1 MKSWRRKLRSWSS
14 MLKMKAKWSEIE
26 LSTLSVKSSQTYQI
40 KHPMYPGRKRSE
52 VTINDVISKRKKE
65 NCLPKMKIK

>member
-1 MKSWRRKLRSWSS
+1 MKSWRRKLRSWNR
-14 MLKMKAKWSEIE
+14 MKAKWSEIE

-40 KHPMYPGRKRSE
+40 KHPTCPGRKRSG
-52 VTINDVISKRKKE
+52 VTINDVISKRTKE